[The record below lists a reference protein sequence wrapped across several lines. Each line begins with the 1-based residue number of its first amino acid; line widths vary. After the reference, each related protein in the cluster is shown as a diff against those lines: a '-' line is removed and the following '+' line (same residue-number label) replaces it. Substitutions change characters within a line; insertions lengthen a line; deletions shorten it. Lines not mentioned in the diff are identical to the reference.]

1 MATDL
6 LHSFLVEIGTE
17 ELPPTA
23 LRTLS
28 DAFVR
33 GVEQGLATAKVS
45 FASSQGYASPR
56 RLAMTIEGLPSHT
69 PLEDLTIWGPPAK
82 IAFDDKGQ
90 PSKAALGFASKNGL
104 KPEELKVENDGKIDK
119 LVYHSKAGGVAT
131 QTLLADVVDQALAS
145 LPIAK
150 RMRWG
155 ASRAE
160 FVRPIHWV
168 VMLFDDA
175 VIEAE
180 ILGVPT
186 GRTTRGHRFHHNRP
200 IDLRNSGDYVAK
212 LRDGYVIASFEERQS
227 SIREQVTAAGRQ
239 LGGDAII
246 DDDLLDE
253 VTALVEWPVALAG
266 NFDPSFLE
274 VPAEA
279 LISSMKE
286 HQKYFHVVKSH
297 AADKKGALM
306 PHFITLCNIESTD
319 PAQVIAGN
327 EKVIRPRLADAAFFF
342 ETDKKTSLD
351 QQRERLRS
359 VVFQA
364 QLGTL
369 FDKTERIAGLA
380 RTIAQAIDAD
390 TTMAERAGQLCKA
403 DLVSAMVYEFADM
416 QGIAGYYY
424 ALNDGETAEVAAAMQ
439 EQYLPRF
446 SGDRLPETITGSIV
460 ALADRLDTLIGIFAI
475 GQMPTGSKD
484 PFGLRRASL
493 AALRILVE
501 KQFALD
507 LRDLLARALANY
519 GPLPQG
525 ETAVEQTLTYM
536 LERFKAWY
544 EEAAIASEV
553 FQSVSA
559 KNLTCPLDINNRVY
573 AVAAF
578 CKLPEAAALA
588 AANKRVSNILA
599 KVEGILPNDINPS
612 LLQEPAEKL
621 LAQKLE
627 AMRDRVKPLLAA
639 QDYTGT
645 LATLAALRA
654 PVDTFFDD
662 VMVMTEDPELRN
674 NRLALLQQ
682 LRALFLEVA
691 DISHLAVKNS

>member
-1 MATDL
+1 MPNNS
-6 LHSFLVEIGTE
+6 LHNFLVEIGTE

-28 DAFVR
+28 EAFTH
-33 GVEQGLATAKVS
+33 GVEQGLSAASLS
-45 FASSQGYASPR
+45 FSTSASYASPR
-56 RLAMTIEGLPSHT
+56 RLAVVVEGLPSHT
-69 PLEDLTIWGPPAK
+69 PLEDLAIWGPPAK
-82 IAFDDKGQ
+82 IAFDENGK

-104 KPEELKVENDGKIDK
+104 NPDELQVESDGKIDK
-119 LVYHSKAGGVAT
+119 LVYHSKAGGVAI
-131 QTLLADVVDQALAS
+131 QTLLAAIVTQALAA

-160 FVRPIHWV
+160 FVRPVHWV

-180 ILGVPT
+180 ILGVAT
-186 GRTTRGHRFHHNRP
+186 GRTTRGHRFHYNRA
-200 IDLRNSGDYVAK
+200 IWLRHSDDYAST
-212 LRDGYVIASFEERQS
+212 LRDTGYVIASFQEREAS
-227 SIREQVTAAGRQ
+227 VREQVTAAGKS
-239 LGGDAII
+239 LGGTAVIG
-246 DDDLLDE
+246 DDLLDE

-266 NFDPSFLE
+266 NFDQSFLE
-274 VPAEA
+274 VPSEA
-279 LISSMKE
+279 LVSSMKE
-286 HQKYFHVVKSH
+286 HQKYFHVV
-297 AADKKGALM
+297 DDEGALL
-306 PHFITLCNIESTD
+306 PHFITLSNIESTD

-342 ETDKKTSLD
+342 ETDKKVSLT
-351 QQRERLRS
+351 QQRERLRN

-369 FDKTERIAGLA
+369 FDKTERIAALA
-380 RTIAQAIDAD
+380 RHIAEALKAD
-390 TTMAERAGQLCKA
+390 TAMAERAGQLCKA

-424 ALNDGETAEVAAAMQ
+424 ALNDGEPADIAAAMR

-446 SGDRLPETITGSIV
+446 SGDALPQTTTGSII

-475 GQMPTGSKD
+475 GQVPTGSKD

-493 AALRILVE
+493 GALRILVE
-501 KQFALD
+501 KEFALD
-507 LRDLLARALANY
+507 LRELLTRALANY
-519 GPLPQG
+519 AALSQPQG

-544 EEAAIASEV
+544 EEAAISSEV
-553 FQSVSA
+553 FQSVNA
-559 KNLTCPLDINNRVY
+559 RNLSCPLDINNRVY

-578 CKLPEAAALA
+578 CKLPEATALA
-588 AANKRVSNILA
+588 AANKRVSNILTKLDEA
-599 KVEGILPNDINPS
+599 VVADVDPA
-612 LLQEPAEKL
+612 LLQEPAERH
-621 LAQKLE
+621 LAAELD
-627 AMRDRVKPLLAA
+627 AMRTRVKPLLAA
-639 QDYTGT
+639 QDYTAT

-654 PVDTFFDD
+654 PVDSFFDD
-662 VMVMTEDPELRN
+662 VMVMTEDPAVRN

-691 DISHLAVKNS
+691 DISHLVVKG

>member
-1 MATDL
+1 MSQD

-23 LRTLS
+23 LSTLS
-28 DAFVR
+28 KAFVR
-33 GVEQGLATAKVS
+33 GIEQGLTAANVAFTSSRAYAT
-45 FASSQGYASPR
+45 PR
-56 RLAMTIEGLPSHT
+56 RLAAVIEGLPSHT
-69 PLEDLTIWGPPAK
+69 PLEDVTIWGPPAN

-104 KPEELKVENDGKIDK
+104 NPDQLQVENDGKIDK
-119 LVYHSKAGGVAT
+119 LVYHSKAGGLAI
-131 QTLLADVVDQALAS
+131 QALLADIVDQALAG

-160 FVRPIHWV
+160 FVRPVHWA
-168 VMLFDDA
+168 VMLFDDT
-175 VIEAE
+175 VIETE
-180 ILGVPT
+180 ILGAAS
-186 GRTTRGHRFHHNRP
+186 GRTSRGHRFHHNQP
-200 IDLRNSGDYVAK
+200 IELRNADDYVSK
-212 LRDGYVIASFEERQS
+212 LRDGYVIASFEEREAN
-227 SIREQVTAAGRQ
+227 IRQQVTAAGKQ
-239 LGGDAII
+239 LGGAAVI
-246 DDDLLDE
+246 DDDLLNE

-266 NFDPSFLE
+266 NFDRGFLE

-286 HQKYFHVVKSH
+286 HQKYFHVV
-297 AADKKGALM
+297 DDKGALVS
-306 PHFITLCNIESTD
+306 HFITLCNIESTD

-342 ETDKKTSLD
+342 ETDKQTRLD
-351 QQRERLRS
+351 QQRERLRN

-369 FDKTERIAGLA
+369 FDKTERIAKLA
-380 RTIAQAIDAD
+380 AYIAGAIGGD
-390 TTMAERAGQLCKA
+390 TAMAERAGHLCKA
-403 DLVSAMVYEFADM
+403 DLVSNMVYEFADM

-424 ALNDGETAEVAAAMQ
+424 AQNDGEPAEVAAAMQ

-446 SGDRLPETITGSIV
+446 SGDRLPETSTGSII

-475 GQMPTGSKD
+475 GQVPTGSKD

-501 KQFALD
+501 KEFALD
-507 LRDLLARALANY
+507 LRDLLERALAGY
-519 GPLPQG
+519 GSLPKG
-525 ETAVEQTLTYM
+525 GNAVELTLNYM

-544 EEAAIASEV
+544 EEAAIASEI
-553 FQSVSA
+553 FQSVNA
-559 KNLTCPLDINNRVY
+559 KNLSCPLDINNRVY

-578 CKLPEAAALA
+578 CKLPEARALA

-599 KVEGILPNDINPS
+599 KVEGGLPNNVDPA
-612 LLQEPAEKL
+612 LLREPAEKH
-621 LAQKLE
+621 LAQELE
-627 AMRDRVKPLLAA
+627 SMRSRVKPLLAA

-645 LATLAALRA
+645 LATLAALRG
-654 PVDTFFDD
+654 PVDAFFDH
-662 VMVMTEDPELRN
+662 VMVMTEDDSLRN

-691 DISHLAVKNS
+691 DISHLAVKS